1 MSGTIIF
8 LAGLGAMAVAAV
20 PREREKKAPAGTA
33 PTPKNSKPNLKLV
46 GGKDVPLDVPF
57 DARLQL
63 PRKPPLEA
71 VASARL
77 FAAWLRKYHVGKHT
91 DRVLLNLYA
100 QYCEISGVEPTPD
113 NMMRS
118 ELQEMRGIR
127 RAVESIPAS
136 QSKTG
141 KRHRPVAWFVEGPRA
156 EPAPST
162 KKRKRRKAA

>member
-8 LAGLGAMAVAAV
+8 LAGLGALAAAAA
-20 PREREKKAPAGTA
+20 PREREKKTPARTD
-33 PTPKNSKPNLKLV
+33 PKPKNAKPSLKLV
-46 GGKDVPLDVPF
+46 GGKDVPLDVLF

-77 FAAWLRKYHVGKHT
+77 FAAWLRKYHVGKHA
-91 DRVLLNLYA
+91 DRTIHSLYH
-100 QYCEISGVEPTPD
+100 QYCEVHGVEPTPE

-127 RAVESIPAS
+127 RVVESWT
-136 QSKTG
+136 KNG

-156 EPAPST
+156 EPDPKA
-162 KKRKRRKAA
+162 KKGKGRKVA

>member
-8 LAGLGAMAVAAV
+8 LAGLGAMAVAGI
-20 PREREKKAPAGTA
+20 PREREKKAPAGTDRKPK
-33 PTPKNSKPNLKLV
+33 PTKPSLKLV

-57 DARLQL
+57 DARLSFEAI
-63 PRKPPLEA
+63 RKPPLEA

-77 FAAWLRKYHVGKHT
+77 FAAWLRKYHVGKHS
-91 DRVLLNLYA
+91 DRVLITLYD
-100 QYCEISGVEPTPD
+100 QYCEIEGVEPTPD

-156 EPAPST
+156 ELDPKT
-162 KKRKRRKAA
+162 KKKKAA